1 MVLPPDHADRVINQ
15 HRARVEKVAMFGTL
29 FLIASAGWWLLP
41 ATDGSVEMLPRMG
54 PVIAIFVSSLLL
66 MDLIDYG
73 PVQRSRIAVAA
84 GLAWPMILA
93 LCLDSIGDGDRAI
106 ATAIMFIVAL
116 FLARHW
122 NYSLSNSIT
131 SRRLRGFS
139 ALAGAAFA
147 VAIAFSLEIRY
158 EFVLFAAVPSFI
170 IGVRDLTLK
179 DDNYDSRQEFSNRL
193 KEAQIWMLKLRADN
207 SGLEQAASLIQQAN
221 EKGWKD
227 PARGMILIE
236 EAEREAERI
245 MAMSFDIDAIRSDCL
260 LCVESAEKIAPL
272 AKGPRHAFEMGDRE
286 AELGS
291 LRDAEILYRL
301 AKTKSSTIEEHWLV
315 AAEKIEEAEIAIS
328 GKSGSVYDSV
338 LGIIRAAREALEAE
352 EPEEALHIAN
362 AIPGHLDSLESSAL
376 EAESS
381 IKEAE
386 EALASVD
393 EELSLAKADRLN
405 QAKEALSKG
414 DTPLAKGLADSLIR
428 EIRDT
433 SDAMTEVQRALRQK
447 KQITSRFPTGSVGE
461 TWNNRLQ
468 EIEKLASVG
477 EWNSASEGL
486 NNLTADLQI
495 FESERSDANELLE
508 FLEDEWNSL
517 RRRLTSSGIGVDD
530 KSRMNAEKSVNLAR
544 EYLEKGEIQEGL
556 KALGSADEILESLRR
571 RV

>member
-15 HRARVEKVAMFGTL
+15 HRTRVEKVAMLGTL
-29 FLIASAGWWLLP
+29 ILIASAGWWLLP

-73 PVQRSRIAVAA
+73 PIQRARIAVTA
-84 GLAWPMILA
+84 GLAWPMVLA
-93 LCLDSIGDGDRAI
+93 LCLDSIGSGDRAI
-106 ATAIMFIVAL
+106 ATMVMFIIA
-116 FLARHW
+116 FSLARYW
-122 NYSLSNSIT
+122 NDSLSNNLT
-131 SRRLRGFS
+131 SRRLRGLS

-158 EFVLFAAVPSFI
+158 EFVLVAAIPSLFI
-170 IGVRDLTLK
+170 GLRDLTLK

-193 KEAQIWMLKLRADN
+193 REAQIWMLQMRADN

-236 EAEREAERI
+236 EAEREAERVI
-245 MAMSFDIDAIRSDCL
+245 AMSFDIDAIRSDCL
-260 LCVESAEKIAPL
+260 ICVERAEAIAPSAE
-272 AKGPRHAFEMGDRE
+272 GPRRAFEMGDRE

-291 LRDAEILYRL
+291 LREAEILYRL
-301 AKTKSSTIEEHWLV
+301 AKTKSTAIEEHWLNAV
-315 AAEKIEEAEIAIS
+315 KEIEKAEEAIY
-328 GKSGSVYDSV
+328 GRSGSVYDSV
-338 LGIIRAAREALEAE
+338 LGIIRAAREALESE

-362 AIPGHLDSLESSAL
+362 AIPGHLDSLESTIE
-376 EAESS
+376 EAASS

-386 EALASVD
+386 EALSSVD
-393 EELSLAKADRLN
+393 EQLLLSKADRLN
-405 QAKEALSKG
+405 EAKEAFSRG
-414 DTPLAKGLADSLIR
+414 DSPLAKGLADSLIR

-447 KQITSRFPTGSVGE
+447 KQIHSRFPSGSVGE
-461 TWNNRLQ
+461 VWNERLK
-468 EIEKLASVG
+468 EIEKLASLG
-477 EWNSASEGL
+477 EWNSASESL
-486 NNLTADLQI
+486 KNLTLDLQV

-508 FLEDEWNSL
+508 FLEGEWNNL
-517 RRRLTSSGIGVDD
+517 RRRLDSSGIGVADE
-530 KSRMNAEKSVNLAR
+530 SRINAEKSVNMAR
-544 EYLEKGEIQEGL
+544 EHLEKGEIQDCLKSLGL
-556 KALGSADEILESLRR
+556 ADEIIENLSR